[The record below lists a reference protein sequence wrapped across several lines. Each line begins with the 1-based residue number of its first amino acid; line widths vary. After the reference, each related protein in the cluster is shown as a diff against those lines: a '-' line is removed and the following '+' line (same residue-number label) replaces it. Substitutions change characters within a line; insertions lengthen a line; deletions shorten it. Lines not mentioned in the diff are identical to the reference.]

1 MTALAGKRILVVE
14 DEELIAEMIE
24 TLLLDLDAIVVGP
37 AATLEA
43 GLELVRTH
51 EIDLALLDVFL
62 RSERVD
68 PIADQLRARDIPI
81 VFVTGSHFEA
91 VADRSKIPM
100 LEKPYTLRKLVSTLS
115 DALNGAAPT

>member
-24 TLLLDLDAIVVGP
+24 TLL
-37 AATLEA
+37 
-43 GLELVRTH
+43 LELVRTH